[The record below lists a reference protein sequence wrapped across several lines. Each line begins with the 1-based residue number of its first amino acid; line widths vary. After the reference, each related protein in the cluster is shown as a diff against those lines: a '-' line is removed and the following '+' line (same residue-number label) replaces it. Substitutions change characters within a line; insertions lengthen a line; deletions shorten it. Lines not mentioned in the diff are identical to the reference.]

1 MRDSLSEYLEQLNK
15 ENGID
20 FFVVT
25 GDITHQGREYTT
37 DVKEFLDDVLK
48 STNLTKKSMYII
60 PGNHDVNRSKQ
71 VRGFIIDNMQGK
83 KDASDELNG
92 EMYSTLLQGQ
102 EEFFKFYS
110 SYLGV
115 FVN

>member
-1 MRDSLSEYLEQLNK
+1 
-15 ENGID
+15 
-20 FFVVT
+20 
-25 GDITHQGREYTT
+25 
-37 DVKEFLDDVLK
+37 
-48 STNLTKKSMYII
+48 MYII

-102 EEFFKFYS
+102 EEFLNFI
-110 SYLGV
+110 V
-115 FVN
+115 VI

>member
-1 MRDSLSEYLEQLNK
+1 
-15 ENGID
+15 
-20 FFVVT
+20 
-25 GDITHQGREYTT
+25 
-37 DVKEFLDDVLK
+37 
-48 STNLTKKSMYII
+48 
-60 PGNHDVNRSKQ
+60 
-71 VRGFIIDNMQGK
+71 MQGK